1 MARNSPSK
9 SWMRRLL
16 PALLLLMTA
25 SPAWGHPMPSSAV
38 VLRLHR
44 GGIDAE
50 LTLPIGELA
59 VGCEK
64 PCPLD
69 AARAIERYGEELKD
83 YVRAHVRP
91 SAPDGRPWAVT
102 VRDVT

>member
-1 MARNSPSK
+1 
-9 SWMRRLL
+9 MRRLL
-16 PALLLLMTA
+16 PALLLLVTV

-44 GGIDAE
+44 DGIDAE

-59 VGCEK
+59 LGWEK
-64 PCPLD
+64 PLPRTPSRRC
-69 AARAIERYGEELKD
+69 RQYGAGLKE

-91 SAPDGRPWAVT
+91 LLPTGGPGR
-102 VRDVT
+102 